1 MKILVFA
8 ASNSQQSINKQLVA
22 YTSSLIEDAQVEL
35 LNLNDYEMPIYS
47 VEREINDGIP
57 ESAQIF
63 FDKIGAADTIFI
75 SYAEHNG
82 TYTAA
87 FKNIYDWMSRISMKV
102 YQDKAVIMLATSPGQ
117 RGGAGV
123 LQAATS
129 SAPFFGAN
137 ILGSLSVPQF
147 YENFKDGK
155 LINTKLDEQ
164 LRKTLA
170 SIGKNET

>member
-1 MKILVFA
+1 MKILAFA

-22 YTSSLIEDAQVEL
+22 YASSLIEGAQVEL

-47 VEREINDGIP
+47 VERERKNGIP
-57 ESAQIF
+57 NAAQTF

-87 FKNIYDWMSRISMKV
+87 FKNIYDWMSRINMKV

-117 RGGAGV
+117 RGAADV
-123 LQAATS
+123 LQAATT

-137 ILGSLSVPQF
+137 VLGSLSVPQF
-147 YENFKDGK
+147 HENFKEGK
-155 LINTKLDEQ
+155 LIDTNLDAQ
-164 LRKTLA
+164 LRDTL
-170 SIGKNET
+170 GKIDGNKA